1 MTDDS
6 LNPRPGRTATV
17 DSPDRE
23 SRTLRPGPAWGLRL
37 RIALGVAL
45 PVLIALATLSLVHY
59 WRARRLIEDQARA
72 SAVQTGV
79 VITRSLRN
87 AMLRNDSTY
96 LREALLDVGQSG
108 TIERVQIL
116 DASGQ
121 VKVDSAERDVGLV
134 HTQQDAGCIVCHQ
147 DPPAT
152 RARTALLAS
161 ANGILRIASPI
172 ANEPECSACH
182 AGEGPHLGIL
192 LADVP
197 LLDLQRPLITQLQ
210 IDLLISAGLALL
222 VTLGVYWLIH
232 RVVVRRVEAFRG
244 PLTAFAAGDFS
255 SRLPASARITDE
267 LGELSASFNR
277 MAQRLER
284 HALEQEEM
292 LRLRNR
298 AIADERDRIARE
310 LHDGFAQL
318 LGYVNTK
325 AMAVRLMLKRRRVH
339 EAERHLEQLEQA
351 ARDLYTSV
359 REAILGLRVGGATD
373 EGLAA
378 MLARYA
384 EQFELLSGL
393 PTYFSARAEAEKV
406 RLGTESEL
414 QLLRIVQEA
423 LSNVRKHATAR
434 RAGVELAVH
443 QGQLEISVTDDGQG
457 FDPSQKGGSGTLR
470 FGISTMRER
479 AASIG
484 AELSIESLPGTGTR
498 LSVRI
503 PLQEA

>member
-1 MTDDS
+1 
-6 LNPRPGRTATV
+6 
-17 DSPDRE
+17 
-23 SRTLRPGPAWGLRL
+23 
-37 RIALGVAL
+37 
-45 PVLIALATLSLVHY
+45 
-59 WRARRLIEDQARA
+59 
-72 SAVQTGV
+72 
-79 VITRSLRN
+79 
-87 AMLRNDSTY
+87 
-96 LREALLDVGQSG
+96 
-108 TIERVQIL
+108 
-116 DASGQ
+116 
-121 VKVDSAERDVGLV
+121 
-134 HTQQDAGCIVCHQ
+134 
-147 DPPAT
+147 
-152 RARTALLAS
+152 
-161 ANGILRIASPI
+161 
-172 ANEPECSACH
+172 
-182 AGEGPHLGIL
+182 
-192 LADVP
+192 
-197 LLDLQRPLITQLQ
+197 LDLQRPLITQLQ

>member
-1 MTDDS
+1 M
-6 LNPRPGRTATV
+6 
-17 DSPDRE
+17 
-23 SRTLRPGPAWGLRL
+23 
-37 RIALGVAL
+37 GVAL
-45 PVLIALATLSLVHY
+45 PVLVALATLSLVHY

-79 VITRSLRN
+79 VITQSLRN
-87 AMLRNDSTY
+87 AMLRNDTAH

-108 TIERVQIL
+108 IIERVQIL
-116 DASGQ
+116 DASGK
-121 VKVDSAERDVGLV
+121 VKVDSADVDVGLV
-134 HTQQDAGCIVCHQ
+134 HTQQDAGCVVCHQ
-147 DPPAT
+147 SPPAT
-152 RARTALLAS
+152 RPRSALLGS
-161 ANGILRIASPI
+161 ADGILRIASPI
-172 ANEPECSACH
+172 ANEVECATCH

-210 IDLLISAGLALL
+210 IDLAISAGLALL

-244 PLTAFAAGDFS
+244 PLMTFAAGDFS
-255 SRLPASARITDE
+255 SRLPLSGRVTDE
-267 LGELSASFNR
+267 LEDLAVGFNR
-277 MAQRLER
+277 MAERLER
-284 HALEQEEM
+284 DSREQQE
-292 LRLRNR
+292 LHRLRNR
-298 AIADERDRIARE
+298 AIADERERIAHE

-325 AMAVRLMLKRRRVH
+325 AMAVRLMLKRRRVR

-359 REAILGLRVGGATD
+359 REAILGLRVAGATD
-373 EGLAA
+373 EGLTA
-378 MLARYA
+378 MLARYT
-384 EQFELLSGL
+384 EQFELLSGV
-393 PTYFSARAEAEKV
+393 PTYFSARAETENV
-406 RLGTESEL
+406 HLGSEAEL
-414 QLLRIVQEA
+414 QVLRIVQEA
-423 LSNVRKHATAR
+423 LSNVRRHATAR
-434 RAGVELAVH
+434 RAGVELVVQEGH
-443 QGQLEISVTDDGQG
+443 LEVKVTDDGQG
-457 FDPSQKGGSGTLR
+457 FDSSKLVRGDPLR

-484 AELSIESLPGTGTR
+484 AELTIESLPGAGTR